1 MGPDDPGSKS
11 HNIQNI
17 GAESPGSPISYLE
30 GTKMAEIEKYGSVKR
45 FGARYGRRLKERFGK
60 IEKEQRRKQK
70 CPYCSALKVKRI
82 AVGIWGCRGC
92 GVKFAGKAYSV
103 GKKITTKEEIIPQ
116 ESNDKKQEIQ
126 ESQKSEIS
134 EGLET
139 KSQSKTPVVEESEK
153 IIKEVA

>member
-1 MGPDDPGSKS
+1 
-11 HNIQNI
+11 
-17 GAESPGSPISYLE
+17 
-30 GTKMAEIEKYGSVKR
+30 MAEIEKYGSVKR

-60 IEKEQRRKQK
+60 IELEQRKKQK

-82 AVGIWGCRGC
+82 AVGIWECRGC

-103 GKKITTKEEIIPQ
+103 GKKITSEKKEDIPQ